1 MRRRSRPRN
10 VIILSTRAPIHR
22 SRGQQQPRRLG
33 RRRRFAGARIG
44 ALLAVLAVIR
54 LARTVRPRWR
64 LATGLTGFL
73 IEVVGF
79 NVFSGGIR
87 EASSLVGMTLLLF
100 AMMKDARQC
109 SGRQVGIPQA
119 TRSPF

>member
-1 MRRRSRPRN
+1 MRRRSRRRN
-10 VIILSTRAPIHR
+10 VVILSTRAPVHR
-22 SRGQQQPRRLG
+22 SGGQESRRLA

-54 LARTVRPRWR
+54 LAGSVRSRWR
-64 LATGLTGFL
+64 LVTGLTGFL

-79 NVFSGGIR
+79 NVFSGAVR
-87 EASSLVGMTLLLF
+87 DASSLVGMTLLLF

>member
-1 MRRRSRPRN
+1 MTRRSRRGN

-22 SRGQQQPRRLG
+22 SGAQESRRLA

-54 LARTVRPRWR
+54 LARAVRPRWR
-64 LATGLTGFL
+64 LVTGLTGFL

-100 AMMKDARQC
+100 AMMKDARRC